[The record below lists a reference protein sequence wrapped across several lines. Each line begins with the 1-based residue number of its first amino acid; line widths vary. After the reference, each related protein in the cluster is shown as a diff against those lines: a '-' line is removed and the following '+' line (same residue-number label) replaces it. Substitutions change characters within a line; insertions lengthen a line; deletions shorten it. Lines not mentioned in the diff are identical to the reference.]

1 MWVAAV
7 ILLLALSGMTLLGV
21 ILLCAAVNGLVEV
34 L

>member
-7 ILLLALSGMTLLGV
+7 ILLFALSGIALLGM
-21 ILLCAAVNGLVEV
+21 ILLCAAVNALVEV